1 MPDKAIVRLKSVA
14 SKLEDLAR
22 SLEGIEDHVS
32 APDFPPSERPD
43 VGLINFRES
52 ILALAAEAEQF
63 AEDYVFGDD
72 PEHRLDHSSE
82 QQDAER
88 IVNDAEHLYDIAT
101 TGDAEG
107 LEEAFRSYV
116 DGVRPWPG
124 ITLDPDHIDYAA
136 LTEHFRIKD

>member
-72 PEHRLDHSSE
+72 PEHRLITVASSRTPS
-82 QQDAER
+82 ASSTTPSTFTTLPPR
-88 IVNDAEHLYDIAT
+88 AT
-101 TGDAEG
+101 PRD
-107 LEEAFRSYV
+107 
-116 DGVRPWPG
+116 
-124 ITLDPDHIDYAA
+124 
-136 LTEHFRIKD
+136 